1 MDALRA
7 RVGPSAVQD
16 QARYWRNVDR
26 HFSSIDLTLIDRKPE
41 TIVVMISGENRTILE
56 G

>member
-1 MDALRA
+1 LAERRSTL
-7 RVGPSAVQD
+7 
-16 QARYWRNVDR
+16 
-26 HFSSIDLTLIDRKPE
+26 SSIDLTLIDRKPE